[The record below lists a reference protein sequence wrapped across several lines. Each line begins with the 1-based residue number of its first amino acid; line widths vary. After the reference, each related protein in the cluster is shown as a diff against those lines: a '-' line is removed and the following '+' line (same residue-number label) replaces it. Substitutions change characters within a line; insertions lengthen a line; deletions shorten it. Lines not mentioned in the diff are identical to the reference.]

1 MFNWFECKVK
11 YEKQAEDGAIKSTS
25 ETYLV
30 DAQTFTEAEAR
41 IVLETK
47 AFASVAVGEL
57 SVENIKR
64 IKIAEMFNMHDE
76 SADRWYRSKVNFIT
90 IDEKKGVEKR
100 TSCAMMVKGKDIQEA
115 LKELEK
121 GLSTGAS
128 DYEIVNIS
136 ETPIMDVFEYAPI
149 TTSKAKEGNAESP
162 AE

>member
-90 IDEKKGVEKR
+90 IDEKKG
-100 TSCAMMVKGKDIQEA
+100 
-115 LKELEK
+115 
-121 GLSTGAS
+121 
-128 DYEIVNIS
+128 
-136 ETPIMDVFEYAPI
+136 
-149 TTSKAKEGNAESP
+149 
-162 AE
+162 